1 MTCAAD
7 VLTVA
12 FQLGIHFSRILGPC
26 FFRFEGFSAGANPH
40 AIWFGISN
48 ASVTVEGTIRKQW
61 EFPSIPAAKTVH
73 KHHLGAVRK
82 KF

>member
-1 MTCAAD
+1 MFS
-7 VLTVA
+7 LLPSNLR
-12 FQLGIHFSRILGPC
+12 FIFLEFLGLA
-26 FFRFEGFSAGANPH
+26 FFRFEGFSAGANPP

-61 EFPSIPAAKTVH
+61 VFPSIPAAKTVD